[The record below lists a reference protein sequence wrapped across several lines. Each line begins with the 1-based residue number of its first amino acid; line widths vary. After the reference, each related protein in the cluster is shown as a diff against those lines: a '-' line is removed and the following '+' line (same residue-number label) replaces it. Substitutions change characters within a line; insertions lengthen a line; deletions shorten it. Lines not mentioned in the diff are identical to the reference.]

1 MVIISVE
8 HAEPKI
14 EGYLTRHM
22 LKIRPG
28 IFVGRLSKTRRDCL
42 WEHIIDEQPDIDSVM
57 CYDMANKTISIQ
69 THGNPTR
76 KVIDVD
82 GIQLLAYPQYEPW
95 KKMLAKPD
103 NPLWE
108 HSIETAIMADVFL
121 KESNYSRCLD
131 LLYEQIEPSISKE
144 QFLQSILFTVGLHDI
159 GKLHPFFQQNLIS
172 VPSITDTRYGF
183 RHEMESGRQLKK
195 FFIDH
200 AGMDGKTARLL
211 ARVVQDHHQGKP
223 SSRFEDEANEEAD
236 TSTSYSKN
244 VHDMIEYM
252 NELHPFTPFT
262 VTGKRNLFGQLLA
275 GVLRFSDWASSSY
288 YTELSGT
295 SEDYI
300 KKCYEKARQF
310 LRDGGLMTAHIHS
323 MEYDYKA
330 LCGLNNDVLY
340 PLQRKLIDVMKEN
353 PKAEC
358 ILIEDQPGSGKT
370 EGAFYAATKLLQS
383 YGHSGLYVALPTDAT
398 ASEMLPRL
406 KKCFKEHGLFD
417 DVDTKLLTGKAWLHK
432 DTAKT
437 EDEKDKIEWESKARK
452 LFSPLACGTVD
463 QLMQA
468 GMNLKADDLRLLALT
483 NKVVIID
490 EFHAYDAYM
499 MEIIKT
505 LLRWLRAMHVPVVI
519 LSATLLEDTRKELF
533 SIYSDDSFDAA
544 GYPRIT
550 CTSEGHV
557 KTYVCDPAVHKE
569 YMCET
574 VMQDDA
580 VTKVLDSV
588 ASGGNTLYI
597 ANTVKNAVKIFQ
609 DIHASAPDVEIHLY
623 TARTTPK
630 NKEEMGDK
638 LVYRYGK
645 DGKEKGKRPS
655 KTIVVST
662 QIMEMS
668 VDVDFDTVF
677 SELAPADA
685 LLQRIGR
692 MRRHGDEGTVRENGF
707 QSIFYLAIPEKKC
720 KWYLPYVATVLAGA
734 EHVFSKVSTIKIPED
749 IPELLEESYALADK
763 KWLDEALA
771 SHGKE
776 NIIKGPEVSYGL
788 SQNPISVPST
798 RYQTY
803 ETETIICVP
812 DGENVL
818 DTYEWTKKAIS
829 EKSVTVPVYI
839 SEAIPSIQDTES
851 AKWLHGYKIVRD
863 KVEFWGADK
872 QFIYGVKE
880 DEN

>member
-28 IFVGRLSKTRRDCL
+28 IFVGRLSKTRRDCI
-42 WEHIIDEQPDIDSVM
+42 WEHIIDEQTDIDSVM

-76 KVIDVD
+76 KVVDVD

-95 KKMLAKPD
+95 KKTLAKPD
-103 NPLWE
+103 KPLWE
-108 HSIETAIMADVFL
+108 HSVETAIMADVFL
-121 KESNYSRCLD
+121 RESNYSQCLD
-131 LLYEQIEPSISKE
+131 VLYEQIEPSVSKE
-144 QFLQSILFTVGLHDI
+144 QFLQSILFIVGLHDI
-159 GKLHPFFQQNLIS
+159 GKLHPFFQQNLTS
-172 VPSITDTRYGF
+172 TPSITDTRYGF
-183 RHEMESGRQLKK
+183 RHERESGRQLKT
-195 FFIDH
+195 FFIAH
-200 AGMDGKTARLL
+200 AGMDKKIARMLV
-211 ARVVQDHHQGKP
+211 RIVQDHHQAKP
-223 SSRFEDEANEEAD
+223 SSNFETEANEEAD
-236 TSTSYSKN
+236 KSTNYNKN

-252 NELHPFTPFT
+252 SELHSFTPFI
-262 VTGKRNLFGQLLA
+262 VTGKRNLFGQLLS
-275 GVLRFSDWASSSY
+275 GILRFSDWASSSY
-288 YTELSGT
+288 YTELSST

-300 KKCYEKARQF
+300 NRCYEKARQF
-310 LRDGGLMTAHIHS
+310 LRDGGLMTDHIPS

-330 LCGLNNDVLY
+330 LCGLNSDTLY
-340 PLQRKLIDVMKEN
+340 PLQGKLIDVMKEN

-383 YGHSGLYVALPTDAT
+383 YGHSGLYIALPTDAT

-437 EDEKDKIEWESKARK
+437 EDEKDKIEWEKKARK

-519 LSATLLEDTRKELF
+519 LSATLLEGTRKELF
-533 SIYSDDSFDAA
+533 SIYSDDSFESA

-550 CTSEGHV
+550 CACEGHV
-557 KTYVCDPAVHKE
+557 KAYTCDPAVHKE

-574 VMQDDA
+574 VIQNDA
-580 VTKVLDSV
+580 VAKVIDSV

-609 DIHASAPDVEIHLY
+609 DIHASAPDIKIHLY

-630 NKEEMGDK
+630 NKEKMGDD
-638 LVYRYGK
+638 LVYLYGK
-645 DGKEKGKRPS
+645 EGKEKGERPS
-655 KTIVVST
+655 KTIVVAT

-692 MRRHGDEGTVRENGF
+692 MRRHGDEGTIRENGF
-707 QSIFYLAIPEKKC
+707 QSIFYLVIPKKER
-720 KWYLPYVATVLAGA
+720 KWYLPYVATVLDGT
-734 EHVFSKVSTIKIPED
+734 EHVFSNVSTIKIPED
-749 IPELLEESYALADK
+749 IPKLLEESYALADK

-776 NIIKGPEVSYGL
+776 NNIKKPEDPYDL
-788 SQNPISVPST
+788 SKDLKSTPAT

-803 ETETIICVP
+803 ITEAVICVP
-812 DGENVL
+812 EGEDVQ
-818 DTYEWTKKAIS
+818 DTYEWARKAVL
-829 EKSVTVPVYI
+829 EKSVTLPENI
-839 SEAIPSIQDTES
+839 SEKIPSIQDTEK
-851 AKWLHGYKIVRD
+851 AKWLHGYKIVQD
-863 KVEFWGADK
+863 KEAFWGVDK
-872 QFIYGVKE
+872 QFIYGVEE
-880 DEN
+880 DQN

>member
-28 IFVGRLSKTRRDCL
+28 IFVGRLSKTRRDYL

-76 KVIDVD
+76 KVVDVD
-82 GIQLLAYPQYEPW
+82 GIQLLAYPQPEPW
-95 KKMLAKPD
+95 KKLFAKPD
-103 NPLWE
+103 KPLWE
-108 HSIETAIMADVFL
+108 HSVETAIMAEIFIR
-121 KESNYSRCLD
+121 ESNYNRCLD
-131 LLYEQIEPSISKE
+131 VLYEQIEPSVSKE
-144 QFLQSILFTVGLHDI
+144 HLLQSILFIVGLHDI

-195 FFIDH
+195 IFIDH

-275 GVLRFSDWASSSY
+275 AVLRFSDWASSSY

-310 LRDGGLMTAHIHS
+310 LRDGGLMTAHIPS

-417 DVDTKLLTGKAWLHK
+417 DADMKLLTGKAWLHK

-437 EDEKDKIEWESKARK
+437 EDEKDKIEWEKKARK

-505 LLRWLRAMHVPVVI
+505 VLRWLRAMHVPVVI

-533 SIYSDDSFDAA
+533 SIYSDDSFEAA

-580 VTKVLDSV
+580 VEKVIDSV
-588 ASGGNTLYI
+588 TSGGNTLYI
-597 ANTVKNAVKIFQ
+597 ANTVRAAVKIFN
-609 DIHASAPDVEIHLY
+609 DIHASAPDIEIHLY

-630 NKEEMGDK
+630 NKKEMGDK
-638 LVYRYGK
+638 FVYLYGK
-645 DGKEKGKRPS
+645 EGKEKGERPS

-707 QSIFYLAIPEKKC
+707 QSIFYLAIPKKKG
-720 KWYLPYVATVLAGA
+720 KWYLPYVATVLEGT
-734 EHVFSKVSTIKIPED
+734 ERVFSKVSTIKVPED
-749 IPELLEESYALADK
+749 IPELLENSYALADK

-776 NIIKGPEVSYGL
+776 NVIKKPEDPYDL
-788 SQNPISVPST
+788 SFDFISIPST
-798 RYQTY
+798 RYQGY
-803 ETETIICVP
+803 KTETIICVP
-812 DGENVL
+812 DGEDVQ
-818 DTYEWTKKAIS
+818 DTYEWAREAVL
-829 EKSVTVPVYI
+829 EKSVTVPAYI
-839 SEAIPSIQDTES
+839 SEAIPPIQNTEK
-851 AKWLHGYKIVRD
+851 AKWLHGYKLVQD
-863 KVEFWGADK
+863 KAEFWGADK
-872 QFIYGVKE
+872 QFIYGIEE
-880 DEN
+880 DQN

>member
-76 KVIDVD
+76 KVVDVD
-82 GIQLLAYPQYEPW
+82 GIQLLAYPQPEPW
-95 KKMLAKPD
+95 KKSFAKPD
-103 NPLWE
+103 KPLWE
-108 HSIETAIMADVFL
+108 HSVETAIMADVFL
-121 KESNYSRCLD
+121 RESNYNRCLD
-131 LLYEQIEPSISKE
+131 VLYEQIEPSVSKE
-144 QFLQSILFTVGLHDI
+144 HLLQSILFIVGLHDI

-195 FFIDH
+195 IFIDH

-300 KKCYEKARQF
+300 KKCYEKSRQF
-310 LRDGGLMTAHIHS
+310 LRDGGLMTAHIPS

>member
-8 HAEPKI
+8 HAKPKI

-57 CYDMANKTISIQ
+57 CYDIANKTISIQ

-76 KVIDVD
+76 KVVDVD
-82 GIQLLAYPQYEPW
+82 GIQLLAYPQFEPW
-95 KKMLAKPD
+95 KELLAKPD
-103 NPLWE
+103 KPLWE
-108 HSIETAIMADVFL
+108 HSVETAIMSDVFL
-121 KESNYSRCLD
+121 RESNYSMCLD
-131 LLYEQIEPSISKE
+131 ILYEQIDPSVSKE
-144 QFLQSILFTVGLHDI
+144 QLLQNILFIIGLHDI

-172 VPSITDTRYGF
+172 KPQKLDIRYGF
-183 RHEMESGRQLKK
+183 RHEKESWRQLNL
-195 FFIDH
+195 FLSHID
-200 AGMDGKTARLL
+200 MDRKVKRILTNA
-211 ARVVQDHHQGKP
+211 VQDHHQGKP
-223 SSRFEDEANEEAD
+223 TSIFEAEANEEAD

-252 NELHPFTPFT
+252 NELHPFTPFA
-262 VTGKRNLFGQLLA
+262 VTGKRNLFGQLLS
-275 GVLRFSDWASSSY
+275 GILRFSDWAASSY
-288 YTELSGT
+288 YTELSST

-300 KKCYEKARQF
+300 NRCYEKARDF
-310 LRDGGLMTAHIHS
+310 LRDGGLMTAHIPS

-330 LCGLNNDVLY
+330 LCGLDGDTLY

-437 EDEKDKIEWESKARK
+437 EDEKDKIEWENKARK

-533 SIYSDDSFDAA
+533 SIYSEDSLGAA

-550 CTSEGHV
+550 CACEGHV
-557 KTYVCDPAVHKE
+557 KAYTCDPAVHKE

-574 VMQDDA
+574 VMKDDTVA
-580 VTKVLDSV
+580 KVLDSV

-597 ANTVKNAVKIFQ
+597 ANTVKNAVKIFR
-609 DIHASAPDVEIHLY
+609 DIHSSAPDIKIHLY

-630 NKEEMGDK
+630 NKKEMGDK
-638 LVYRYGK
+638 FVYLYGK
-645 DGKEKGKRPS
+645 EGKEKGKRPS

-692 MRRHGDEGTVRENGF
+692 MRRHSDEGTVRENGF
-707 QSIFYLAIPEKKC
+707 QSIFYLVIPEKKG
-720 KWYLPYVATVLAGA
+720 KWYLPYVATVLEGT
-734 EHVFSKVSTIKIPED
+734 ERVFSKVSTIKVPED
-749 IPELLEESYALADK
+749 IPELLENSYALADK

-776 NIIKGPEVSYGL
+776 KVIKKPEDPYDL
-788 SQNPISVPST
+788 SKDLKSSPAT

-803 ETETIICVP
+803 ITETVICVP
-812 DGENVL
+812 DGEDVHDTCEWAREAVL
-818 DTYEWTKKAIS
+818 EKSITLPVNIS
-829 EKSVTVPVYI
+829 ET
-839 SEAIPSIQDTES
+839 IPSIQDTES

-863 KVEFWGADK
+863 KTEFWGADK
-872 QFIYGVKE
+872 QFIYGVEE
-880 DEN
+880 DQN

>member
-103 NPLWE
+103 KPLWE

-172 VPSITDTRYGF
+172 APSITDTRYGF
-183 RHEMESGRQLKK
+183 RHERESGRQLKK

-200 AGMDGKTARLL
+200 AEMDRKMAGMLVRI
-211 ARVVQDHHQGKP
+211 VQDHHQAKP
-223 SSRFEDEANEEAD
+223 ASNFEDEANEKAN
-236 TSTSYSKN
+236 TSTSYNKN

-252 NELHPFTPFT
+252 NELHPFTPFA
-262 VTGKRNLFGQLLA
+262 VTGKRNLFGQLLS
-275 GVLRFSDWASSSY
+275 GVLRFSDWAASSY

-300 KKCYEKARQF
+300 NRCYEKAKQF
-310 LRDGGLMTAHIHS
+310 LRDGGLMTAHIPS

-330 LCGLNNDVLY
+330 LCGLNSDTLY
-340 PLQRKLIDVMKEN
+340 PLQGKLIDVMKEN

-406 KKCFKEHGLFD
+406 EKCFKKHGLFD
-417 DVDTKLLTGKAWLHK
+417 DVDMKLLTGKAWLHK
-432 DTAKT
+432 DIAKT

-505 LLRWLRAMHVPVVI
+505 LLQWLRAMHVPVVI

-533 SIYSDDSFDAA
+533 SIYSDDSFEAA

-580 VTKVLDSV
+580 VAKVIDSV

-597 ANTVKNAVKIFQ
+597 ANTVKHAVEIFN
-609 DIHASAPDVEIHLY
+609 DIHSSAPDIKVHLY

-630 NKEEMGDK
+630 NKKELGDD
-638 LVYRYGK
+638 LVYLYGK
-645 DGKEKGKRPS
+645 EGKEKGERPS

-668 VDVDFDTVF
+668 VDVDFDTAF

-692 MRRHGDEGTVRENGF
+692 MRRHSDEGTVRENGF
-707 QSIFYLAIPEKKC
+707 QSIFYLVIPKKER
-720 KWYLPYVATVLAGA
+720 KWYLPYVATVLGGT
-734 EHVFSKVSTIKIPED
+734 ERVFSKVSTIKIPED
-749 IPELLEESYALADK
+749 IPKLLEESYALADK

-776 NIIKGPEVSYGL
+776 NRIKKPEDSYDL
-788 SQNPISVPST
+788 SKDLKSTPAT

-803 ETETIICVP
+803 ITETVICVP
-812 DGENVL
+812 DGEDVQDTCEWAREAVL
-818 DTYEWTKKAIS
+818 
-829 EKSVTVPVYI
+829 EKSVTLPVNI
-839 SEAIPSIQDTES
+839 SKTILSIQDTEK

-863 KVEFWGADK
+863 KAEFWGADK
-872 QFIYGVKE
+872 QFIYGVEE
-880 DEN
+880 DQN